1 MILARYFIREVVTL
15 TAAIVTGLFIL
26 YLSMRFAGALGEA
39 ADGKVAPQ
47 HIARIVGLKMLVSF
61 KDLLPMAL
69 LLGSFAAITR
79 IQLSSEWVAM
89 RAAGVSHQ
97 QILRPAFALSA
108 LCAVVVGLV
117 TLVLAPRAEFS
128 LRELR
133 EQTENEATI
142 AGVKAGRF
150 REIGGGN
157 RVFYAE
163 SISADQRYLEHAF
176 VRTRSGDDE
185 GAMRSDRAFVE
196 SDVVRGDRYAVFED
210 GRNYAGQPGRQDY
223 VITDFD
229 RYAVR
234 IENRDPPQFGLHIGF
249 VSTAD
254 LLAREGSEYAVEL
267 QWRLALPLCTLL
279 APGLAVLIGLG
290 RWRGSW
296 YLGLI
301 TTVSAYFAYTN
312 VLGVGR
318 ALMKKGVLPPILGL
332 WPIHLAFVALL
343 LVLFLYQR
351 RLLRLPRRVPPGPA
365 EALT

>member
-1 MILARYFIREVVTL
+1 MILARYFVREML
-15 TAAIVTGLFIL
+15 KLSAAIVAGLFIL

-47 HIARIVGLKMLVSF
+47 HIARIVGLKMLVSL

-69 LLGSFAAITR
+69 LLGSFGAITR
-79 IQLSSEWVAM
+79 LQLSSEWVAM
-89 RAAGVSHQ
+89 RAAGISHQ
-97 QILRPAFALSA
+97 QLLRPALTLSGV
-108 LCAVVVGLV
+108 CAIIVGLV
-117 TLVLAPRAEFS
+117 TLLLAPKAEFA

-150 REIGGGN
+150 REMGGGS

-163 SISADQRYLEHAF
+163 SISADQKYLENAF

-185 GAMRSDRAFVE
+185 GAMRSSRAFVE
-196 SDVVRGDRYAVFED
+196 SDIVRGDRYAVFEA
-210 GRNYAGQPGRQDY
+210 GKNYSGQPGRQDY
-223 VITDFD
+223 VVTDFD

-234 IENRDPPQFGLHIGF
+234 IENRDPPQFGLHVGF
-249 VSTAD
+249 VPTGE
-254 LLAREGSEYAVEL
+254 LLQHEGSEYAIEL
-267 QWRLALPLCTLL
+267 QWRLALPVCTLL

-290 RWRGSW
+290 RWRGTW

-318 ALMKKGVLPPILGL
+318 ALMKKGVLPPMLGL

-343 LVLFLYQR
+343 VLLFLWQR
-351 RLLRLPRRVPPGPA
+351 QWLRLPRRTVADA
-365 EALT
+365 ETLVA